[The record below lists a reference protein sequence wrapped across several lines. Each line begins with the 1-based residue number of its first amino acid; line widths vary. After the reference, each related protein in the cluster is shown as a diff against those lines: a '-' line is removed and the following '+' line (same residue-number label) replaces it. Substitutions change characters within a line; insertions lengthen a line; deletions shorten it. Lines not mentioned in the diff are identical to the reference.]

1 MLFVLIHMLFM
12 VTWVFFCSY
21 LNVVWP
27 NSWCISRCCLWCGVV
42 HGMACVVVCDTI
54 CGGPY
59 GIAWV
64 WFIASTTIAF
74 LLVFA
79 YGTPYDVF
87 PLLWCWYL
95 PPSSFVQVVG
105 VGGGVAQWF
114 CCGLQIDNLAFPK
127 GMDYN
132 IQHHLFC
139 IMHRVKNEWL

>member
-1 MLFVLIHMLFM
+1 
-12 VTWVFFCSY
+12 
-21 LNVVWP
+21 
-27 NSWCISRCCLWCGVV
+27 
-42 HGMACVVVCDTI
+42 MACVVVCDTI

-79 YGTPYDVF
+79 YGNPYDVF

-132 IQHHLFC
+132 IQHHIFC
-139 IMHRVKNEWL
+139 IMHHVKNEWL